1 MGVKNTRAQRC
12 DPTNR
17 EQALLGVASE
27 ITCNGQ
33 CLSARAIATR
43 AGVSASLVKHYLYP
57 MQDLRRRLVEEAVAA
72 NDPRRLAPLLTWAEA
87 KNAPPALRR
96 AAAEELAR

>member
-1 MGVKNTRAQRC
+1 MGINTRAQRC
-12 DPTNR
+12 NPVNR
-17 EQALLGVASE
+17 EQALLSVASE

-33 CLSARAIATR
+33 CLTARAIATR
-43 AGVSASLVKHYLYP
+43 AGVSPSLVKHYLYP
-57 MQDLRRRLVEEAVAA
+57 LQELRRRLVDAAIAA
-72 NDPRRLAPLLTWAEA
+72 NDARRLAPLLAWPES